1 MDASTAVL
9 ERYLRERIALTGPLG
24 VRVAE
29 ANLECV
35 RLSAPLAANI
45 NHSGT
50 VFGGSAAAVA
60 TLAAWSLLH
69 LRLAAAGIS
78 ARTVIQRS
86 RMEYDHPMTGD
97 FEARCRLTDPRDWE
111 RFTGMLA
118 RRGRA
123 RLSLQA
129 TLDCAGQPVGRFE
142 GEFVALGAAYATPD
156 PAEP

>member
-1 MDASTAVL
+1 MEESAGAL
-9 ERYLRERIALTGPLG
+9 EHYLRARIPLTASLG

-29 ANLECV
+29 ANLDCV
-35 RLSAPLAANI
+35 QLSAPLAANI

-78 ARTVIQRS
+78 ARTMIQRS
-86 RMEYDHPMTGD
+86 RMEYDRPMTGD
-97 FEARCRLTDPRDWE
+97 IEAHCRLDDPRAWDW
-111 RFTGMLA
+111 FTGVLA

-123 RLSLQA
+123 RLALQA
-129 TLDCAGQPVGRFE
+129 TLYCAGQSVGRFE
-142 GEFVALGAAYATPD
+142 GEFVALGAAQAVPD